1 MMTMVVCRGAQLDLR
16 WTFHGRQHNT
26 KEAAYK
32 ERLEKGLHRGICKC
46 SHDEWILLVVSDFGC
61 VQYN

>member
-46 SHDEWILLVVSDFGC
+46 SHDEWI
-61 VQYN
+61 YW